1 MTPTFKSNVF
11 EYKIKNDNDKIRKL
25 TFQRFA
31 CEEEGCNTEVSCT
44 TNGCTV
50 DGNSVY
56 LVVGKNEVV
65 VKILVKTEKHYWIQI
80 PSL

>member
-1 MTPTFKSNVF
+1 MYLNTNQ
-11 EYKIKNDNDKIRKL
+11 NDNDKIRKL

-65 VKILVKTEKHYWIQI
+65 VKNISEERKKHY
-80 PSL
+80 